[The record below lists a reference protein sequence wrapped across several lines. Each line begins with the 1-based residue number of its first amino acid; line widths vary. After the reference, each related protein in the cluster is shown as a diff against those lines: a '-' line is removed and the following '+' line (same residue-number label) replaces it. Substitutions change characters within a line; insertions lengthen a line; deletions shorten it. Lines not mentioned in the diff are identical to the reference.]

1 MGTSNNEREQSTDT
15 LIAVLS
21 EKLEQMWQ
29 KLVNIENNTNAQ
41 RNDIRDIQLKV
52 RDLEN
57 ENIQQQKEIDERKDE
72 AKKLRD
78 RFTGLLFSIVG
89 SILAGVILWLIKGV

>member
-1 MGTSNNEREQSTDT
+1 MGNNNEREQSTDT

>member
-1 MGTSNNEREQSTDT
+1 MGNNNEREQSTDT

-57 ENIQQQKEIDERKDE
+57 ENIQQQNEIDERKDE